1 MDTRN
6 FERELRRGNY
16 AKNTI
21 LAYKYTIQD
30 YFSRYKSLSK
40 DNLLGYRNAL
50 IEQFKPQTV
59 NLRIRAI
66 NKYLDFIGRKDLR
79 LKGVKLP
86 QNTFLENV
94 ISNDDYLFFK
104 SMLRKEKDRRWYFIV
119 WTLAATGARISELVQ
134 IKVEH
139 VRSGHFDIYSKGG
152 KVRRIY
158 FPTRLRKDLIHWAGE
173 ESRYLFVNHRGHRLT
188 TRGIAARLK
197 EKAIIYG
204 MTPEIVHPHS
214 FRHLYAKNF
223 LDRCNDLVL
232 LADLMGHESVDT
244 TRIYLQRSSR
254 EQVSLINRVVDW

>member
-30 YFSRYKSLSK
+30 YFSQYKSLSK
-40 DNLLGYRNAL
+40 DNLLGYRNGL
-50 IEQFKPQTV
+50 IDQFKPRTV

-66 NKYLDFIGRKDLR
+66 NKYMDFIGRKDLR

-119 WTLAATGARISELVQ
+119 WTLSATGARISELIQ

-139 VRSGHFDIYSKGG
+139 VRTF
-152 KVRRIY
+152 
-158 FPTRLRKDLIHWAGE
+158 
-173 ESRYLFVNHRGHRLT
+173 
-188 TRGIAARLK
+188 
-197 EKAIIYG
+197 
-204 MTPEIVHPHS
+204 
-214 FRHLYAKNF
+214 
-223 LDRCNDLVL
+223 
-232 LADLMGHESVDT
+232 
-244 TRIYLQRSSR
+244 
-254 EQVSLINRVVDW
+254 